1 MGHKLT
7 RLGGRTGR
15 PVRGQLRSMPQTG
28 YRQPAAVVEE
38 APAAAVVEE
47 APAPPAKKI
56 KKAKKK

>member
-7 RLGGRTGR
+7 RLGGRNGR

-38 APAAAVVEE
+38 APAAVVEE

>member
-1 MGHKLT
+1 
-7 RLGGRTGR
+7 
-15 PVRGQLRSMPQTG
+15 MPQTG

-38 APAAAVVEE
+38 APAAVVEE